1 MTDNEEYVLLVQLFS
16 NQPDSDQSE
25 SKAHRHHAQELD
37 SLKTKLLTLRMT
49 QQRTKAVEKSR
60 SQDFCWVVMAV
71 ALPPPSVC
79 VVEN

>member
-16 NQPDSDQSE
+16 DQPYSDC
-25 SKAHRHHAQELD
+25 KASDCNPQELD